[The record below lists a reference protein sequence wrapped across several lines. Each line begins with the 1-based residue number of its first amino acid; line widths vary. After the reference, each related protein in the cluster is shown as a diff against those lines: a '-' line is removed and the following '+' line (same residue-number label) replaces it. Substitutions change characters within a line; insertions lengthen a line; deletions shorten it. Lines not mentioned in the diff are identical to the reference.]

1 MVDFKSILKKEAG
14 KALKKEA
21 EKAIFKKAAGK
32 ILPMEGEA
40 KPALGWKVKLAGIL
54 ATIATVAAAASQYL
68 SS

>member
-21 EKAIFKKAAGK
+21 EKAILKKAAGK

-54 ATIATVAAAASQYL
+54 AIVGTAATALSQYL
-68 SS
+68 GG

>member
-21 EKAIFKKAAGK
+21 EKAILKKAAGK
-32 ILPMEGEA
+32 ILPMDGE
-40 KPALGWKVKLAGIL
+40 KPKMGWKVKLAGIL